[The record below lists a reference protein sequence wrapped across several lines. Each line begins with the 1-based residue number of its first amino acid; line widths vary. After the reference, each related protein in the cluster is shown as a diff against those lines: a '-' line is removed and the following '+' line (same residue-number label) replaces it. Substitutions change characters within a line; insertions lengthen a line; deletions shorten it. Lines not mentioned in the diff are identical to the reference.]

1 MIENTFLIKKTFF
14 PLQIYLNK
22 RFYTAQIKPKNVN
35 SFIQTNKHEDEIQV
49 NVNKRDKLISEPI
62 LNLNQDK
69 GERTIDLKK
78 DSKRKEIGFETES
91 ILDNEWKEVKVDGS
105 KLLFDYS
112 KLSKKNLTGKFKQ
125 KQKFYLIKKSNL
137 KI

>member
-1 MIENTFLIKKTFF
+1 M
-14 PLQIYLNK
+14 
-22 RFYTAQIKPKNVN
+22 
-35 SFIQTNKHEDEIQV
+35 
-49 NVNKRDKLISEPI
+49 
-62 LNLNQDK
+62 NQDK

-125 KQKFYLIKKSNL
+125 KKSF
-137 KI
+137 I